1 MSELGGGGGV
11 RHCIRLSARILIDCS
26 VWIDVGARVGVRV
39 AVGEGDGDGV
49 GFGFGCGFRFAFAFG
64 GCLCEVDFLVDFV
77 DFLGLGLEF
86 GLGLGLGLGLGPSL
100 RSVSVSGG
108 FDVVFGSI
116 CRSIFI

>member
-1 MSELGGGGGV
+1 M
-11 RHCIRLSARILIDCS
+11 RLSARILIDCS

-49 GFGFGCGFRFAFAFG
+49 GFGFGCGFRFAFALG

-86 GLGLGLGLGLGPSL
+86 GLGLGLGWVLGPSL
-100 RSVSVSGG
+100 RLVSVSGV

-116 CRSIFI
+116 CRSILS